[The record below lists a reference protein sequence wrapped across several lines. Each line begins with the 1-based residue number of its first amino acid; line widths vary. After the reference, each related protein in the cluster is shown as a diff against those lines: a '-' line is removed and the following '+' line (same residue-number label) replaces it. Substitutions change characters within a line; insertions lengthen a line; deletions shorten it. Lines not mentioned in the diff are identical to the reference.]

1 MFGGVKQGS
10 IKMSIPVHLLVVSVG
25 FNLQTTEFKYLLD
38 SKGCLHCTVPEI
50 IWFRISRSS
59 ESHKLCICAPIEYT

>member
-1 MFGGVKQGS
+1 MPCVPMFGGVKQGS
-10 IKMSIPVHLLVVSVG
+10 IKMSIPAHLLVVSVG

-50 IWFRISRSS
+50 I
-59 ESHKLCICAPIEYT
+59 